1 MVQITSKGLLIEIET
16 QSQHEY
22 LNLLSSSL
30 LQLLQDNY
38 ERYHKGFDPRCA
50 VFDLLQH
57 LLPDMKQ
64 LQDGMKEVSSAR

>member
-16 QSQHEY
+16 ESQHEY

-30 LQLLQDNY
+30 LQLLQDNS
-38 ERYHKGFDPRCA
+38 EHYHRDCDPRWA

-57 LLPDMKQ
+57 LLPDMSQ
-64 LQDGMKEVSSAR
+64 LEKGMQINAAK